1 MNDLELGLAIANLL
15 AKRFGNSVE
24 GSRRAAI
31 LTLNMMAEA
40 GLGHGLKTADFVA
53 AVRRMNP
60 PFDQARIIPWDA
72 LENHRNDNGGRN

>member
-1 MNDLELGLAIANLL
+1 MNDLELGLAIASLL
-15 AKRFGNSVE
+15 AKRFGNSTE

-40 GLGHGLKTADFVA
+40 GLGQGLKTADFVA

-60 PFDQARIIPWDA
+60 PFDQTRIIPWDA
-72 LENHRNDNGGRN
+72 LENQRNGNEGRN